1 MPDQALPWR
10 PEFVDALRLFA
21 RVSDAL
27 SERGFPRPVLVG
39 GGAVEFYSGSALM
52 TGDLDVTSPAQ
63 SELEEELQR
72 SGFVKPSGPGQLLK
86 GWIHPD
92 LGLGFEVVARTPMDG
107 APDATRF
114 RLIQPDGENARF
126 RIIAVE
132 DLIADRMG
140 QFTSGGGGSREMREQ
155 ARILFELYPDAD
167 RDYLERRIRH
177 ETAGDYGIENIRD

>member
-1 MPDQALPWR
+1 MPDQTFPWR
-10 PEFVDALRLFA
+10 PEFLEALRLFA

-27 SERGFPRPVLVG
+27 SERGLPRPVLVG

-52 TGDLDVTSPAQ
+52 TGDLDVTSPVQ
-63 SELEEELQR
+63 PQLEKELLR
-72 SGFVKPSGPGQLLK
+72 FGFVKPSGPGRLLK

-107 APDATRF
+107 APDAARF
-114 RLIQPDGENARF
+114 RLIQPDGEHARF

-140 QFTSGGGGSREMREQ
+140 QFGSGGGGSDEMREQ
-155 ARILFELYPDAD
+155 ARILLGLYSDAD
-167 RDYLERRIRH
+167 RDYLEKRIRH
-177 ETAGDYGIENIRD
+177 ETAGDYGIEDIEG